1 MTLKVKRINAYRK
14 NGKEF
19 LAVKTE
25 GGDTLFLNKGLIS
38 YAFQHVA
45 EVKSV
50 KANTDRVI
58 VETKKES
65 PKASSERKQ
74 YEF

>member
-38 YAFQHVA
+38 YAFQHVT
-45 EVKSV
+45 EVKA
-50 KANTDRVI
+50 K
-58 VETKKES
+58 ETKEEA
-65 PKASSERKQ
+65 PKAKSERKQ